1 MLRPDLNVLCCQRS
15 AEDNGT
21 VVAWGNNS
29 YGQTNVPAGLSNVV
43 EIVAGGYHS
52 LALRRDGTAI
62 AWGYNGSGALRIP
75 VGVVNIVA
83 LGAGLDYSLAIMN
96 DGTPFILRQSPD
108 RTIYSGTTVSFSV
121 AAVGASVLNYQ
132 WQFNGRDID
141 GATNAVLVVTNV
153 ALIGAGRY
161 QCLVSNALGTG
172 ISSPIA
178 LTVLRSR
185 PRIGASSS
193 GLQLTSGGFSLQVDG
208 LSSDGNIVLLFSTN
222 LVDWQPVLTNRPP
235 TGCLKMMDTVATNFP
250 FGFYEVLEE

>member
-1 MLRPDLNVLCCQRS
+1 MFFNVLKTPMFSIHCSQCS
-15 AEDNGT
+15 LLDLSNVASVAAGGYHSLALEDDGT

-43 EIVAGGYHS
+43 EIVADGYHS

-172 ISSPIA
+172 ISSPHRADRFA
-178 LTVLRSR
+178 LETSYWRIFLRPAIDQR
-185 PRIGASSS
+185 RVQPAS
-193 GLQLTSGGFSLQVDG
+193 GRL
-208 LSSDGNIVLLFSTN
+208 I
-222 LVDWQPVLTNRPP
+222 
-235 TGCLKMMDTVATNFP
+235 K
-250 FGFYEVLEE
+250 